1 MFETLEKIRLNID
14 KTTWEPVKFGNVARE
29 VRESVKDPATE
40 ELERIVGLEHIEAE
54 NIHLKAWGSIDN
66 GTTFTRRFRKG
77 QVLFGRRRA
86 YLKKAAL
93 AEFDGLCSGDIIVME
108 AKDELLPKLLTF
120 IVQNDRFFEFAVK
133 NSAGSLSPRVKFKDL
148 ARFEFRLPPKD
159 QQAQIAELLWA
170 ADKVV
175 ENYKWLLS
183 RLKIFFD
190 LSLSEVFMKPSNSF
204 SKWQKVLLQDCC
216 TLHPGI
222 MKGKRYSDNDLFEIP
237 YLRVAN
243 LQDGYLDLS
252 EIKTLKVSRQDI
264 EKYALLPGDVLLTEG
279 GDFDKLGRGTVWK
292 GEIEPCIYQNHIFCV
307 RPKKN
312 LILSEFL
319 SFQTNSK
326 YGKNYFLKC
335 AKKTSNLASI
345 NSSQVKKFPVILPPI
360 EQQHLIIDKFMRAQ
374 NHINL
379 CSLNLANSQ
388 KMFTTVHFF

>member
-1 MFETLEKIRLNID
+1 MGDIAFE
-14 KTTWEPVKFGNVARE
+14 V
-29 VRESVKDPATE
+29 S
-40 ELERIVGLEHIEAE
+40 ERIEKPSASPYERFVGLEHLVSGDLKVKQWASTE
-54 NIHLKAWGSIDN
+54 NLVSATKAFKAGDIL
-66 GTTFTRRFRKG
+66 FARRNAY
-77 QVLFGRRRA
+77 LRRA
-86 YLKKAAL
+86 SLVD
-93 AEFDGLCSGDIIVME
+93 FDGVCSGDAFVLREYHDRIVPGFL
-108 AKDELLPKLLTF
+108 AF
-120 IVQNDRFFEFAVK
+120 IVNSEKLWDFA
-133 NSAGSLSPRVKFKDL
+133 NANAAGTMSKRVKWRDL
-148 ARFEFRLPPKD
+148 KEYEFRLPPKE

-388 KMFTTVHFF
+388 KMFQYLLNKIL